1 MSLPGAERRA
11 LDRIER
17 ALLAEDQG
25 SGRCSRSFWNVITG
39 HEAMPLAERVTARP
53 WRLRLRVWAAAT
65 VLGLAAVASI
75 LLIGLF
81 LPGRP
86 TCQGGAAA
94 VRSRTQP
101 FRAVRQAA
109 FARPGSQPGPVMR
122 PSARRTG
129 E

>member
-17 ALLAEDQG
+17 ALLEEDQG
-25 SGRCSRSFWNVITG
+25 LGSLFAIFTRITG

-53 WRLRLRVWAAAT
+53 WRLRLRVWAAALT
-65 VLGLAAVASI
+65 VLGLAAATSI

-86 TCQGGAAA
+86 TCPGGAAA
-94 VRSRTQP
+94 VSSRTQP
-101 FRAVRQAA
+101 FRAVRQAPCP
-109 FARPGSQPGPVMR
+109 ARKPVGTSR
-122 PSARRTG
+122 AAIGQADR
-129 E
+129 